1 MYIANKVK
9 LLMVREDTIEY
20 SEPIRSPDVV
30 VEIARDLNMDKFPEE
45 HMYLLCLDTKMYITA
60 ISQISHGVIS
70 SCLLSVREVFKYAF
84 NSNACNIILV
94 HNHPSGDPTPSNEDI
109 EVTKR
114 IKEAGE
120 LLNIPLMDHIIIG
133 KRAVSLKEDGYI

>member
-1 MYIANKVK
+1 VYIANKVK